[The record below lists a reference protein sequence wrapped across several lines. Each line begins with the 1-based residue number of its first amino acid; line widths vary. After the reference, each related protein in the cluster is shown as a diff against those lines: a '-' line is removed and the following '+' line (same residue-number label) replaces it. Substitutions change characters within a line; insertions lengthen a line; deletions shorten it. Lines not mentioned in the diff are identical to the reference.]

1 TLSPMA
7 SNKASELACSGLEQ
21 FNGRGR
27 NPAAVAPKPR
37 RGLCHSFPE
46 GKKWRT
52 GYILFTEAERI
63 PQQPMR
69 RFIQW

>member
-1 TLSPMA
+1 MA
-7 SNKASELACSGLEQ
+7 SHKASELACSGLEQ
-21 FNGRGR
+21 FVGRGQ

-52 GYILFTEAERI
+52 VYILPREAERI
-63 PQQPMR
+63 PQQPMG